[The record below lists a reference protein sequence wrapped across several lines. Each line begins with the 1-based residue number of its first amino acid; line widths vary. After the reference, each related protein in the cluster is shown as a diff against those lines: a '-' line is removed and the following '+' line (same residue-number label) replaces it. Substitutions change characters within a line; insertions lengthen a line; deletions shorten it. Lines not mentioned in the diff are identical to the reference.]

1 MIEAYFNLKKSV
13 FQKDIDPK
21 DIFVSDCTRELGH
34 RFEYLKQ
41 HRGIMLLTGLPGCGK
56 TLHLR
61 AFVAGLNKNLYK
73 CFYIPLST
81 VNILDFYRQLAT
93 NLGVVDPPYRK
104 AQLFSCIQSAIQNY
118 VENMKKIPVIIFDE
132 AHLFMNAN
140 FYELQII
147 TNFNLDSIDPA
158 IFILAGQ
165 PHLRDRLLSPIHQSF
180 NQRIF
185 IKFHLTPLSKDE
197 TISYVNHHLNLAGAT
212 NPIFTPNAL
221 SAIYQVSAGVC
232 RLINKLAHKTLVIGA
247 LEKKD
252 TLTEEQ
258 VYRASKEL

>member
-1 MIEAYFNLKKSV
+1 MIEAYFNLKKSP

-21 DIFVSDCTRELGH
+21 DIFASDCTRELKQ

-41 HRGIMLLTGLPGCGK
+41 HRGIMLLTGVPGSGK

-61 AFVAGLNKNLYK
+61 AFVDSLNKNLYK
-73 CFYIPLST
+73 YFYIPLST
-81 VNILDFYRQLAT
+81 VNILDFYRQLAVS
-93 NLGVVDPPYRK
+93 LGLVKPPYRK
-104 AQLFSCIQSAIQNY
+104 AQLFSCIQSAIQDY

-132 AHLFMNAN
+132 AHLFMNDN
-140 FYELQII
+140 FCELQII

-185 IKFHLTPLSKDE
+185 LKFHLTPLSKEE
-197 TISYVNHHLNLAGAT
+197 TINYINHHLHLCGNL
-212 NPIFTPNAL
+212 NPIFSPNAL
-221 SAIYQVSAGVC
+221 SAIYQVLSGS
-232 RLINKLAHKTLVIGA
+232 LPYY
-247 LEKKD
+247 
-252 TLTEEQ
+252 Q
-258 VYRASKEL
+258 